1 MFPSQF
7 SLLFSNNLQ
16 QYHHPVC
23 DLSVVSQMSPPGGK
37 IRGCF
42 QCSKRRI
49 ICDNTE
55 PTCKKCRKKGIECS
69 GPGRIRFSTGVA
81 QRGRLKG
88 SIIPVVDP
96 SPEPTLESNIQATPV
111 PRKIRWK
118 NDRPARTTRKNVKR
132 AGAGPSTRQAT
143 SISIPRNGNATVCT
157 ETFHLQQKDSDGI
170 DEYVDRLSDNALI
183 PVAGSIHKWLAP
195 LNPQT
200 RMLMS
205 HFSEQVAPVMVLLD
219 HISNGYRDILLP
231 LACEDELV
239 QRAVGVVASQ
249 HLALHSPSYQSFAD
263 QGRATLIS
271 RLCRDSTS
279 PSRVF
284 TTSTWATLIVL
295 LVGETITGSSE
306 YAHLLR
312 TLTYLVQNADQI
324 ASSSARQF
332 LSQQTHMFEF
342 LGQPL
347 LGEHQGVTVLS
358 FPLEH
363 YLDWTCY
370 NLPPDSEH
378 NHMLHLSRVAFIK
391 ASQIYLGRVASNDDQ
406 WQLLQSLMELVSQID
421 PNQMGSHA
429 LVWVCFIAAADSTD
443 PEHRSFFVNRMNLIF
458 AKVKFHNIPAGVQ
471 TLPAI
476 WSQQGSSR
484 WTKNL
489 SQLAP
494 ILIM

>member
-1 MFPSQF
+1 
-7 SLLFSNNLQ
+7 
-16 QYHHPVC
+16 
-23 DLSVVSQMSPPGGK
+23 MSSPGGK

-49 ICDNTE
+49 ICDNAE
-55 PTCKKCRKKGIECS
+55 PTCKKCQKKGIECS

-81 QRGRLKG
+81 QRGRLRG
-88 SIIPVVDP
+88 STLPVVDP

-111 PRKIRWK
+111 PRRIRWK
-118 NDRPARTTRKNVKR
+118 SDQPARATRKNVK
-132 AGAGPSTRQAT
+132 GVGSGSSTRQAT
-143 SISIPRNGNATVCT
+143 SISIPRNGNAIPVCT
-157 ETFHLQQKDSDGI
+157 ETFDLQRNDPDDNNEHI
-170 DEYVDRLSDNALI
+170 DRPSHKALI
-183 PVAGSIHKWLAP
+183 PVTGSIHQWLAP
-195 LNPQT
+195 LNSQT

-219 HISNGYRDILLP
+219 HISNGYRNILLP

-239 QRAVGVVASQ
+239 QRAVAVVAAQ

-263 QGRATLIS
+263 QSRATLIS

-279 PSRVF
+279 PDRVF

-312 TLTYLVQNADQI
+312 TLTSLVQNADQI
-324 ASSSARQF
+324 APSSARQF

-347 LGEHQGVTVLS
+347 LGEHQGVDVLS
-358 FPLEH
+358 LPLER

-370 NLPPDSEH
+370 DLPAESEH
-378 NHMLHLSRVAFIK
+378 NHMIHLSRMAFIK
-391 ASQIYLGRVASNDDQ
+391 ASQIYLGRVASNDHQ
-406 WQLLQSLMELVSQID
+406 WQLLESMKELVSQIE

-443 PEHRSFFVNRMNLIF
+443 PEHRSFFVDRMNLIF
-458 AKVKFHNIPAGVQ
+458 AKTKFHNIPAGVQ
-471 TLPAI
+471 ALPAI
-476 WSQQGSSR
+476 WSEQASSR
-484 WTKNL
+484 WTKSL
-489 SQLAP
+489 SRLAP
-494 ILIM
+494 MLIM